1 MALSPYKTMWL
12 VALFDLPTDT
22 QEARKAYS
30 KFRKQLLNCGFSM
43 MQYSVYTRY
52 CSGEDKAK
60 VQRKRIQSFLP
71 DDGEVRIMTLTD
83 IQYAKMQVFYG
94 KRREHAE
101 TAPQQIE
108 IF

>member
-22 QEARKAYS
+22 KKARKAYS
-30 KFRKQLLNCGFSM
+30 KFRKKLLDCGFSM
-43 MQYSVYTRY
+43 MQYSVYIRY

-60 VQRKRIQSFLP
+60 VQRKRIRTFLP
-71 DDGEVRIMTLTD
+71 DDGEIRIITLTD
-83 IQYAKMQVFYG
+83 IQYAKMQIFHG
-94 KRREHAE
+94 KRRKPTEN
-101 TAPQQIE
+101 APQQIE